1 MVSAQRKSFMAT
13 LLEISNRTL
22 RVPITPFKNEPL
34 TDFGNAENARKMK
47 AAITKVRAELG
58 REYDMV
64 IGEKLIK
71 TTEKI
76 KSVNPAKPSEIVG
89 VFQSAGREHVEP
101 AIQAAQQAFE
111 TWKRV
116 SVEQRASLIHT
127 VAGILRERKF
137 EFAAWMVFEVGKN
150 WAEADADIAET
161 IDFAEF
167 YAREAL
173 RLAQAKTPTQMP
185 GEADRLIYIPL
196 GVAAVIPPWNF
207 PCAIMAGMTMAAI
220 VTGNTVVMKP
230 SHDSPAI
237 AAKFFEVLQEAGMPD
252 GVVNFCPGSGSTFGA
267 GLVEHPL
274 TRFVAFTGSK
284 EVGLD
289 INQRAAKPQPGQ
301 KWIKRTILEMG
312 GKDSIIVDADANLDA
327 AVEGVAQAAFGFQGQ
342 KCSACS
348 RAIVDEKVYDV
359 FLERLKDRVSKIT
372 VGDPT
377 ENKPMGPVVNEKAM
391 KSILEYIEVGKKEGR
406 LIHGGG
412 PTKEAGE
419 GYFIQPTV
427 IADVEPTAR
436 ISQEEI
442 FGPVLAVIK
451 ARNFDDALAIANNT
465 EFGLTG
471 AVYSTSREKLE
482 KARTDFHVGNLY
494 FNRKCTGAMVGAHP
508 FGGFNMSGTD
518 SKAGGP
524 DYLLLFTQAKSVAE
538 KIGDAGPVTDT
549 MNLKGEESR

>member
-1 MVSAQRKSFMAT
+1 MAT
-13 LLEISNRTL
+13 VLETSRPTL
-22 RVPITPFKNEPL
+22 RVPTTPFKNEPA
-34 TDFGNAENARKMK
+34 TDFTNPENARRMRE
-47 AAITKVRAELG
+47 ALSKVHAELG

-64 IGEKLIK
+64 IGDRLIK

-76 KSVNPAKPSEIVG
+76 KTINPARPSEVVG

-101 AIQAAQQAFE
+101 AVQAALTAFAS
-111 TWKRV
+111 WKYS
-116 SVEQRASLIHT
+116 SVQERASLLHS
-127 VAGILRERKF
+127 VAAILRERKF
-137 EFAAWMVFEVGKN
+137 EFSAWMVYEVGKN

-173 RLAQAKTPTQMP
+173 RLAQAETPVQLS
-185 GEADRLIYIPL
+185 GEHDTLQYVPL

-220 VTGNTVVMKP
+220 VTGNTVVLKP

-237 AAKFFEVLQEAGMPD
+237 AVKFFEALQEAGMPD

-267 GLVEHPL
+267 GLVEHPQV
-274 TRFVAFTGSK
+274 RFIAFTGSK

-289 INQRAAKPQPGQ
+289 INQRAATPRSGQ

-327 AVEGVAQAAFGFQGQ
+327 AVEGVALSAFGFQGQ

-348 RAIVDEKVYDV
+348 RAIVDEKIYDV
-359 FLERLKDRVSKIT
+359 FLERLKERVSRII

-377 ENKPMGPVVNEKAM
+377 ENKPMGPVINEKAM
-391 KSILEYIEVGKKEGR
+391 QSILNYIDIGRKEGR
-406 LIHGGG
+406 VIHGGARA
-412 PTKEAGE
+412 TEAGE

-427 IADVEPTAR
+427 IADIAPTAR
-436 ISQEEI
+436 LAQEEI

-451 ARNFDDALAIANNT
+451 ARNFDDALEIANNT

-482 KARTDFHVGNLY
+482 RARHEFHVGNLY

-538 KIGDAGPVTDT
+538 KIGDAGPLNRS
-549 MNLKGEESR
+549 MSEKAEESR

>member
-1 MVSAQRKSFMAT
+1 MAT
-13 LLEISNRTL
+13 VLETSRPNL
-22 RVPITPFKNEPL
+22 RVPTTPFKNEPA
-34 TDFGNAENARKMK
+34 TDFTNPENARRMRE
-47 AAITKVRAELG
+47 ALTKVRAELG

-64 IGEKLIK
+64 IGDRLIK
-71 TTEKI
+71 TTDKI
-76 KSVNPAKPSEIVG
+76 KTINPARPSEVVG
-89 VFQSAGREHVEP
+89 IFQSAGREHVEP
-101 AIQAAQQAFE
+101 AVQAALTAFE
-111 TWKRV
+111 SWKH
-116 SVEQRASLIHT
+116 SSAEERASVLHT
-127 VAGILRERKF
+127 VAAIMRERKF
-137 EFAAWMVFEVGKN
+137 EFSAWMVYEVGKN

-173 RLAQAKTPTQMP
+173 RLAKAEAPVQLP
-185 GEADRLIYIPL
+185 GEHDSLRYIPL

-207 PCAIMAGMTMAAI
+207 PCAIMAGMTMASI

-237 AAKFFEVLQEAGMPD
+237 AFKFFEALQEAGMPD

-267 GLVEHPL
+267 GLVEHPQV
-274 TRFVAFTGSK
+274 RFVAFTGSK

-289 INQRAAKPQPGQ
+289 INQRAATPRAGQ

-327 AVEGVAQAAFGFQGQ
+327 AVEGVAQSAFGFQGQ

-348 RAIVDEKVYDV
+348 RAIVDEKIYDV
-359 FLERLKDRVSKIT
+359 FLDRLKERVSRIT

-377 ENKPMGPVVNEKAM
+377 ENKPMGPVINEKAM
-391 KSILEYIEVGKKEGR
+391 QSILNYIEIGRKEGR
-406 LIHGGG
+406 VIQGGARAA
-412 PTKEAGE
+412 EAGD

-427 IADVEPTAR
+427 IADIAPTAR
-436 ISQEEI
+436 IAQEEI

-451 ARNFDDALAIANNT
+451 ARNYDHALEIANNT

-482 KARTDFHVGNLY
+482 RARHEFHVGNLY

-538 KIGDAGPVTDT
+538 RIGDAGPVNRS
-549 MNLKGEESR
+549 MNSKGEESR

>member
-1 MVSAQRKSFMAT
+1 MAT

-22 RVPITPFKNEPL
+22 RVPTTPFKNEPL

-47 AAITKVRAELG
+47 AALTKVRAELG

-76 KSVNPAKPSEIVG
+76 KSVNPAKPSEVVG

-101 AIQAAQQAFE
+101 AIQAAAAAFE
-111 TWKRV
+111 TWKRT

-173 RLAQAKTPTQMP
+173 RLAQAKTPTQLP

-252 GVVNFCPGSGSTFGA
+252 GVVNFCPGSCSTFGA

-312 GKDSIIVDADANLDA
+312 GKDSIIVDADANIDA

-359 FLERLKDRVSKIT
+359 FLERLKDRVAKIT

-391 KSILEYIEVGKKEGR
+391 KSILDYIEVGKKEGR

-412 PTKEAGE
+412 PAKEAGD

-427 IADVEPTAR
+427 IADIPPAGR

-451 ARNFDDALAIANNT
+451 ARNFEDALAIANNT

-471 AVYSTSREKLE
+471 AVYSTSRDKLE

-538 KIGDAGPVTDT
+538 KIGDAGPITDS
-549 MNLKGEESR
+549 MNRRGEESR

>member
-1 MVSAQRKSFMAT
+1 MAT
-13 LLEISNRTL
+13 ALETSRPAL
-22 RVPITPFKNEPL
+22 RVAYDPFRNEPL
-34 TDFGNAENARKMK
+34 TDFTNSENARKMLD
-47 AAITKVRAELG
+47 ALAKVRAELG

-64 IGEKLIK
+64 IGDQIIRTK
-71 TTEKI
+71 EKI
-76 KSVNPAKPSEIVG
+76 TSVNPANPSQVVG
-89 VFQSAGREHVEP
+89 IFQSAGREHVEP
-101 AIQAAQQAFE
+101 AIRAAAAAFE
-111 TWKRV
+111 SWKRTT
-116 SVEQRASLIHT
+116 VEERASLIHQ

-137 EFAAWMVFEVGKN
+137 EFSAWMIYEVGKN

-173 RLAQAKTPTQMP
+173 RLGKAETPVQLP
-185 GEADRLIYIPL
+185 GEHDTLMYIPL

-220 VTGNTVVMKP
+220 VTGNTVVLKP

-237 AAKFFEVLQEAGMPD
+237 AAKFFEVLQEVGIPD
-252 GVVNFCPGSGSTFGA
+252 GVVNFCPGSGSSFGA
-267 GLVEHPL
+267 GLVEHPQL
-274 TRFVAFTGSK
+274 RFIAFTGSK

-289 INQRAAKPQPGQ
+289 INQRAATPRAGQ

-312 GKDSIIVDADANLDA
+312 GKDSIIVDADANIDA

-348 RAIVDEKVYDV
+348 RAIIDEKVYDV

-372 VGDPT
+372 VGDPV
-377 ENKPMGPVVNEKAM
+377 ENKPMGPVVSEKAYR
-391 KSILEYIEVGKKEGR
+391 SILDYIEVGKKEGWV
-406 LIHGGG
+406 INGGG
-412 PTKEAGE
+412 PAKEAGH

-427 IADVEPTAR
+427 IADVPPTAR
-436 ISQEEI
+436 IAQEEI

-451 ARNFDDALAIANNT
+451 ARNFDHALEIANNT

-482 KARTDFHVGNLY
+482 RARNDFHTGNLY
-494 FNRKCTGAMVGAHP
+494 FNRKCTGAIVGAHP

-524 DYLLLFTQAKSVAE
+524 DYLLLYTQAKSVAE
-538 KIGDAGPVTDT
+538 KIGDAGPVSQRMT
-549 MNLKGEESR
+549 SRTEPSR

>member
-1 MVSAQRKSFMAT
+1 MAT
-13 LLEISNRTL
+13 LLDISQPHL
-22 RVPITPFKNEPL
+22 RVPTTPFKNEPL

-47 AAITKVRAELG
+47 AALTKVRAELG

-76 KSVNPAKPSEIVG
+76 KSVNPAKPTEIVG

-111 TWKRV
+111 TWKRT
-116 SVEQRASLIHT
+116 SVEQRASLLHT

-173 RLAQAKTPTQMP
+173 RLAQAKTPTQLP

-267 GLVEHPL
+267 GLVEHPM

-348 RAIVDEKVYDV
+348 RAIVDEKIYDV

-377 ENKPMGPVVNEKAM
+377 ENKPMGPVVSEKAM

-412 PTKEAGE
+412 RAKDAGD

-427 IADVEPTAR
+427 IADIAPMAR

-451 ARNFDDALAIANNT
+451 ARNFEDALAIANNT

-471 AVYSTSREKLE
+471 AVYSTSRDKLE

-538 KIGDAGPVTDT
+538 KIGDAGPITDD
-549 MNLKGEESR
+549 MNRKGEESR

>member
-1 MVSAQRKSFMAT
+1 MAT
-13 LLEISNRTL
+13 MLEISNRTL
-22 RVPITPFKNEPL
+22 RVPTTPFKNEPL

-47 AAITKVRAELG
+47 AALSKVRAELG

-64 IGEKLIK
+64 IGEKLIR

-89 VFQSAGREHVEP
+89 IFQSAGREHVEP

-116 SVEQRASLIHT
+116 TVEQRASFIHT

-173 RLAQAKTPTQMP
+173 RLAQAKTPTQLP

-220 VTGNTVVMKP
+220 VTGNTVVLKP

-391 KSILEYIEVGKKEGR
+391 KSILDYIEVGKKEGR

-412 PTKEAGE
+412 PAKDAGD

-427 IADVEPTAR
+427 IADIAPMAR

-451 ARNFDDALAIANNT
+451 ARNFEDALQIANNT

-471 AVYSTSREKLE
+471 AVYSTSRDKLE

-538 KIGDAGPVTDT
+538 KIGDAGPIEDS
-549 MNLKGEESR
+549 MNRKGEESR

>member
-1 MVSAQRKSFMAT
+1 MAT
-13 LLEISNRTL
+13 TTLETSKPAV
-22 RVPITPFKNEPL
+22 RVPTGPFRNEPA
-34 TDFGNAENARKMK
+34 TDFSNPENARRMRQ
-47 AAITKVRAELG
+47 ALAKVRAELG

-64 IGEKLIK
+64 IGDRLIK
-71 TTEKI
+71 TAGKI
-76 KSVNPAKPSEIVG
+76 KTLNPADPLQVVG

-101 AIQAAQQAFE
+101 AIQAAAAAFE
-111 TWKRV
+111 TWKRT
-116 SVEQRASLIHT
+116 SVETRAALLHG
-127 VAGILRERKF
+127 VAAILRERKF
-137 EFAAWMVFEVGKN
+137 EFCAWMVYEVGKN
-150 WAEADADIAET
+150 WAEADADLAET

-167 YAREAL
+167 YALEAL
-173 RLAQAKTPTQMP
+173 RLAQSDTPVQLP
-185 GEADRLIYIPL
+185 GERDTLRYIPL
-196 GVAAVIPPWNF
+196 GVGAVIPPWNF

-220 VTGNTVVMKP
+220 VCGNTVVVKP

-237 AAKFFEVLQEAGMPD
+237 AFKFFEALQEAGMPD
-252 GVVNFCPGSGSTFGA
+252 GVVNFCPGSGSSFGA

-289 INQRAAKPQPGQ
+289 IHQRAATPRPGQ

-312 GKDSIIVDADANLDA
+312 GKDSIIVADDANMDA
-327 AVEGVAQAAFGFQGQ
+327 AVEGVALSAFGFQGQ

-348 RAIVDEKVYDV
+348 RAIVDEKIYDV
-359 FLERLKDRVSKIT
+359 FLERLKDRVNKIV
-372 VGDPT
+372 VGDPA
-377 ENKPMGPVVNEKAM
+377 ENKTMGPVINESAM
-391 KSILEYIEVGKKEGR
+391 KSILNYIEVGKKEGR
-406 LIHGGG
+406 VLNGGG
-412 PTKEAGE
+412 RAEEAGG

-427 IADVEPTAR
+427 IADVPPGAR

-451 ARNFDDALAIANNT
+451 ARNYDDALQIANNT

-482 KARTDFHVGNLY
+482 RARSDFHVGNLY

-538 KIGDAGPVTDT
+538 KVGDAGPVEA
-549 MNLKGEESR
+549 KA

>member
-1 MVSAQRKSFMAT
+1 VTEEIIMAT
-13 LLEISNRTL
+13 ILETSRPAL
-22 RVPITPFKNEPL
+22 RVPTTPFKNEPA
-34 TDFGNAENARKMK
+34 TDFTNPENARRMRE
-47 AAITKVRAELG
+47 ALAKVRAELG

-64 IGEKLIK
+64 IGDRQIK
-71 TTEKI
+71 TQEKI
-76 KSVNPAKPSEIVG
+76 KTINPARPSEVVG
-89 VFQSAGREHVEP
+89 IFQSAGREHVEP
-101 AIQAAQQAFE
+101 AVQAALAAFN
-111 TWKRV
+111 TWKR
-116 SVEQRASLIHT
+116 SAVEERASLLHT
-127 VAGILRERKF
+127 VAAIMRERKF
-137 EFAAWMVFEVGKN
+137 EFSAWMVYEVGKN

-173 RLAQAKTPTQMP
+173 RLARAETPVQLP
-185 GEADRLIYIPL
+185 GEHDTLQYIPL

-220 VTGNTVVMKP
+220 VTGNTVVLKP

-237 AAKFFEVLQEAGMPD
+237 AFKFFEALQEAGLPD
-252 GVVNFCPGSGSTFGA
+252 GVVNFCPGSGSSFGA
-267 GLVEHPL
+267 GLVEHPQV
-274 TRFVAFTGSK
+274 RFIAFTGSK

-289 INQRAAKPQPGQ
+289 INQRAAAPRPGQ

-327 AVEGVAQAAFGFQGQ
+327 AVEGVAQSAFGFQGQ

-348 RAIVDEKVYDV
+348 RAIVDEKIYDV
-359 FLERLKDRVSKIT
+359 FVDRLKERVARIA

-377 ENKPMGPVVNEKAM
+377 ENKPMGPVINEKAM
-391 KSILEYIEVGKKEGR
+391 QSILNYIEIGKKEGR
-406 LIHGGG
+406 LVHGGG
-412 PTKEAGE
+412 RASDAGD

-427 IADVEPTAR
+427 IADIAPDAR
-436 ISQEEI
+436 IAQEEI

-451 ARNFDDALAIANNT
+451 ARNFDHALEIANNT

-471 AVYSTSREKLE
+471 AVYSSSREKLE
-482 KARTDFHVGNLY
+482 RARHEFHVGNLY

-538 KIGDAGPVTDT
+538 KAGVA
-549 MNLKGEESR
+549 GR

>member
-1 MVSAQRKSFMAT
+1 MAT

-22 RVPITPFKNEPL
+22 RVPTTPFKNEPL
-34 TDFGNAENARKMK
+34 TDFSTAENARSMK
-47 AAITKVRAELG
+47 AALTKVRAELG

-111 TWKRV
+111 TWKRT
-116 SVEQRASLIHT
+116 SVEQRASLLHT

-173 RLAQAKTPTQMP
+173 RLAQAKTPTQLP

-267 GLVEHPL
+267 GLVEHPM

-348 RAIVDEKVYDV
+348 RAIVDEKIYDV
-359 FLERLKDRVSKIT
+359 FLERLKDRVAKIT

-391 KSILEYIEVGKKEGR
+391 KSILDYIEVGKKEGR

-412 PTKEAGE
+412 RATDAGD

-427 IADVEPTAR
+427 IADIPPMAR

-482 KARTDFHVGNLY
+482 RARTDFHVGNLY

-538 KIGDAGPVTDT
+538 KIGDAGPITDE
-549 MNLKGEESR
+549 MSRKGEESR

>member
-1 MVSAQRKSFMAT
+1 MAT
-13 LLEISNRTL
+13 VLETSRPTL
-22 RVPITPFKNEPL
+22 RVPTTPFKNEPL
-34 TDFGNAENARKMK
+34 TDFGNPENARKMK
-47 AAITKVRAELG
+47 AALTKVRAELG
-58 REYDMV
+58 REHDMV
-64 IGEKLIK
+64 IGNRLVK

-348 RAIVDEKVYDV
+348 RAIVDEKIYDV
-359 FLERLKDRVSKIT
+359 FLERLKDRVSKIA

-391 KSILEYIEVGKKEGR
+391 KSILDYIEVGKKEGR

-412 PTKEAGE
+412 PAKDAGD

-427 IADVEPTAR
+427 IADIPPMAR

-482 KARTDFHVGNLY
+482 RARTDFHVGNLY

-538 KIGDAGPVTDT
+538 KIGDAGPVTDD

>member
-1 MVSAQRKSFMAT
+1 MAT

-22 RVPITPFKNEPL
+22 RVPTTPFKNEPL

-47 AAITKVRAELG
+47 AALTKVRAELG

-76 KSVNPAKPSEIVG
+76 KSVNPAKPSEVVG

-101 AIQAAQQAFE
+101 AIQAAAAAFE
-111 TWKRV
+111 TWKRT

-173 RLAQAKTPTQMP
+173 RLAQAKTPTQLP

-312 GKDSIIVDADANLDA
+312 GKDSIIVDADANIDA

-359 FLERLKDRVSKIT
+359 FLERLKDRVAKIT

-391 KSILEYIEVGKKEGR
+391 KSILDYIEVGKKEGR

-412 PTKEAGE
+412 PAKEAGD

-427 IADVEPTAR
+427 IADIPPAGR

-451 ARNFDDALAIANNT
+451 ARNFEDALAIANNT

-471 AVYSTSREKLE
+471 AVYSTSRDKLE

-538 KIGDAGPVTDT
+538 KIGDAGPITDD
-549 MNLKGEESR
+549 MSRKGEESR

>member
-1 MVSAQRKSFMAT
+1 MAT
-13 LLEISNRTL
+13 LLDISQPHL
-22 RVPITPFKNEPL
+22 RVPTTPFKNEPL
-34 TDFGNAENARKMK
+34 TDFGNAENARRMK
-47 AAITKVRAELG
+47 AALTKVRAELG

-76 KSVNPAKPSEIVG
+76 KSVNPAKPSEVVG

-111 TWKRV
+111 TWKRT
-116 SVEQRASLIHT
+116 SVEQRASLLHT

-173 RLAQAKTPTQMP
+173 RLAQAKTPTQLP
-185 GEADRLIYIPL
+185 GESDRLIYIPL

-267 GLVEHPL
+267 GLVEHPM

-348 RAIVDEKVYDV
+348 RAIVDEKIYDV
-359 FLERLKDRVSKIT
+359 FLERLKDRVAKIT

-391 KSILEYIEVGKKEGR
+391 KSILDYIEVGKKEGR

-412 PTKEAGE
+412 PAKDAGD

-427 IADVEPTAR
+427 IADIPPTAR

-451 ARNFDDALAIANNT
+451 ARNFEDALAIANNT

-471 AVYSTSREKLE
+471 AVYSTSRDKLE

-538 KIGDAGPVTDT
+538 KIGDAGPITDD
-549 MNLKGEESR
+549 MSRKGEESR

>member
-1 MVSAQRKSFMAT
+1 MAT
-13 LLEISNRTL
+13 LLDISQPHL
-22 RVPITPFKNEPL
+22 RVPTTPFKNEPL

-47 AAITKVRAELG
+47 AALTKVRAELG

-111 TWKRV
+111 TWKRT
-116 SVEQRASLIHT
+116 SVEQRASLLHT

-173 RLAQAKTPTQMP
+173 RLAQAKTPTQLP

-267 GLVEHPL
+267 GLVEHPM

-312 GKDSIIVDADANLDA
+312 GKDSIIIADDANLDA

-348 RAIVDEKVYDV
+348 RAIVDEKIYDV
-359 FLERLKDRVSKIT
+359 FLERLKDRVAKIT

-391 KSILEYIEVGKKEGR
+391 KSILDYIEVGKKEGR

-412 PTKEAGE
+412 PAKDAGD

-427 IADVEPTAR
+427 IADIPPMAR

-451 ARNFDDALAIANNT
+451 ARNFEDALAIANNT

-471 AVYSTSREKLE
+471 AVYSTSRDKLE
-482 KARTDFHVGNLY
+482 RARTDFHVGNLY

-538 KIGDAGPVTDT
+538 KIGDAGPISDD
-549 MNLKGEESR
+549 MNRKGEESR

>member
-1 MVSAQRKSFMAT
+1 MAT
-13 LLEISNRTL
+13 LLDISQPHL
-22 RVPITPFKNEPL
+22 HVPTTPFKNEPL
-34 TDFGNAENARKMK
+34 TDFSTAENARKMK
-47 AAITKVRAELG
+47 AALTKVRAELG

-64 IGEKLIK
+64 IGNRLVK

-76 KSVNPAKPSEIVG
+76 KSVNPARPSEVVG

-111 TWKRV
+111 TWKRM
-116 SVEQRASLIHT
+116 SVEQRASLLHT

-173 RLAQAKTPTQMP
+173 RLAQAKTPTQLP

-348 RAIVDEKVYDV
+348 RAIVDEKIYDV
-359 FLERLKDRVSKIT
+359 FLERLKDRVAKIT

-391 KSILEYIEVGKKEGR
+391 KSILDYIEVGKKEGR

-412 PTKEAGE
+412 RATDAGD

-427 IADVEPTAR
+427 IADIPPMAR

-482 KARTDFHVGNLY
+482 RARTDFHVGNLY

-538 KIGDAGPVTDT
+538 KIGDAGPITDD
-549 MNLKGEESR
+549 MNKKGEESR

>member
-1 MVSAQRKSFMAT
+1 MAT
-13 LLEISNRTL
+13 ALETSRPTL
-22 RVPITPFKNEPL
+22 RVPYDPFRNEPL
-34 TDFGNAENARKMK
+34 TDFTTPENARKMRD
-47 AAITKVRAELG
+47 ALAKVRAELG

-64 IGEKLIK
+64 IGDQMIRTK
-71 TTEKI
+71 EKI
-76 KSVNPAKPSEIVG
+76 TSTNPANPSQVVG

-101 AIQAAQQAFE
+101 AVRAAAAAFE
-111 TWKRV
+111 TWKYT
-116 SVEQRASLIHT
+116 SVEQRASLIHQ

-137 EFAAWMVFEVGKN
+137 EFSAWMVYEVGKN
-150 WAEADADIAET
+150 WSEADADIAET

-167 YAREAL
+167 YARETL
-173 RLAQAKTPTQMP
+173 RLAKSETPVQLP
-185 GEADRLIYIPL
+185 GEHDTLMYIPL

-220 VTGNTVVMKP
+220 VTGNTVVLKP

-237 AAKFFEVLQEAGMPD
+237 AAKFFEVLQEVGIPD
-252 GVVNFCPGSGSTFGA
+252 GVVNFCPGSGSSFGA
-267 GLVEHPL
+267 GLVEHPQL
-274 TRFVAFTGSK
+274 RFIAFTGSK

-289 INQRAAKPQPGQ
+289 INQRAATPRTGQ

-348 RAIVDEKVYDV
+348 RAIVDEKIYDV

-372 VGDPT
+372 VGDPV
-377 ENKPMGPVVNEKAM
+377 ENKPMGPVVSEKAYE
-391 KSILEYIEVGKKEGR
+391 SILNYIEIGKKEGR
-406 LIHGGG
+406 VINGGG
-412 PTKEAGE
+412 PAKEAGD

-427 IADVEPTAR
+427 IADVPPTAR

-482 KARTDFHVGNLY
+482 RARNEFHTGNLY
-494 FNRKCTGAMVGAHP
+494 FNRKCTGAIVGAHP

-538 KIGDAGPVTDT
+538 KIGDAGPVSQKMT
-549 MNLKGEESR
+549 SRAEPSR

>member
-1 MVSAQRKSFMAT
+1 MAT
-13 LLEISNRTL
+13 ALETSRPAL
-22 RVPITPFKNEPL
+22 RVPYDPFRNEPL
-34 TDFGNAENARKMK
+34 TDFTNPENARKMRD
-47 AAITKVRAELG
+47 ALAKVRAELG

-64 IGEKLIK
+64 IGDQIIRTK
-71 TTEKI
+71 EKI
-76 KSVNPAKPSEIVG
+76 TSVNPANPSQVVG

-101 AIQAAQQAFE
+101 AIRAAAAAFE
-111 TWKRV
+111 TWKRTT
-116 SVEQRASLIHT
+116 VEERASLIHQ

-137 EFAAWMVFEVGKN
+137 EFSAWMVYEVGKN

-173 RLAQAKTPTQMP
+173 RLGKAETPVQLP
-185 GEADRLIYIPL
+185 GEHDTLMYIPL

-220 VTGNTVVMKP
+220 VTGNTVVLKP

-237 AAKFFEVLQEAGMPD
+237 AAKFFEVLQEVGIPD
-252 GVVNFCPGSGSTFGA
+252 GVVNFCPGSGSSFGA
-267 GLVEHPL
+267 GLVEHPQL
-274 TRFVAFTGSK
+274 RFIAFTGSK

-289 INQRAAKPQPGQ
+289 INQRAATPRTGQ

-312 GKDSIIVDADANLDA
+312 GKDSIIVDADANIDA

-348 RAIVDEKVYDV
+348 RAIIDEKVYDV

-372 VGDPT
+372 VGDPV
-377 ENKPMGPVVNEKAM
+377 ENKPMGPVVSEKAY
-391 KSILEYIEVGKKEGR
+391 KSILNYIEVGKKEGR
-406 LIHGGG
+406 VINGGG
-412 PTKEAGE
+412 PAKEAGE

-427 IADVEPTAR
+427 IADVPPTAR
-436 ISQEEI
+436 IAQEEI

-482 KARTDFHVGNLY
+482 RARNDFHTGNLY
-494 FNRKCTGAMVGAHP
+494 FNRKCTGAIVGAHP

-524 DYLLLFTQAKSVAE
+524 DYLLLYTQAKSVAE
-538 KIGDAGPVTDT
+538 KIGDAGPVSQRMT
-549 MNLKGEESR
+549 SRTEPSR

>member
-1 MVSAQRKSFMAT
+1 MAT
-13 LLEISNRTL
+13 VLETSRPTL
-22 RVPITPFKNEPL
+22 RIPNTPFKNEPL
-34 TDFGNAENARKMK
+34 TDFTNPETARKMRD
-47 AAITKVRAELG
+47 ALRKVGSELG
-58 REYDMV
+58 REYDLV
-64 IGEKLIK
+64 IGDKLIR

-76 KSVNPAKPSEIVG
+76 KSVNPARPSQVVG
-89 VFQSAGREHVEP
+89 VFQSADRSHVQP
-101 AIQAAQQAFE
+101 AIEAATAAFAS
-111 TWKRV
+111 WKRT
-116 SVEQRASLIHT
+116 SVEERASLIHA
-127 VAGILRERKF
+127 VAAILRERKF
-137 EFAAWMVFEVGKN
+137 EFAAWMVYEVGKN

-173 RLAQAKTPTQMP
+173 RLAKSETPVQLA
-185 GEADRLIYIPL
+185 GEHDTLTYIPL
-196 GVAAVIPPWNF
+196 GVGAVIPPWNF

-220 VTGNTVVMKP
+220 VTGNTVVLKP

-237 AAKFFEVLQEAGMPD
+237 AAKFFEVLQEVGVPD
-252 GVVNFCPGSGSTFGA
+252 GVVNFCPGSGSSFGA
-267 GLVEHPL
+267 GLVEHPQM
-274 TRFVAFTGSK
+274 RFIAFTGSK

-289 INQRAAKPQPGQ
+289 INQRAAKPNPGQ
-301 KWIKRTILEMG
+301 KWIKRTVLEMG
-312 GKDSIIVDADANLDA
+312 GKDAIVVDADANLDA
-327 AVEGVAQAAFGFQGQ
+327 AVEGVAQAAFGFNGQ

-348 RAIVDEKVYDV
+348 RAIIDEKIYDV
-359 FLERLKDRVSKIT
+359 FVERLKDRVNQIA
-372 VGDPT
+372 VGDPL
-377 ENKPMGPVVNEKAM
+377 ENKPVGPVVSEKAY

-406 LIHGGG
+406 VINGGG
-412 PTKEAGE
+412 PAKEAGE

-427 IADVEPTAR
+427 IADVPPTAR
-436 ISQEEI
+436 IAQEEI

-451 ARNFDDALAIANNT
+451 ARNYDEALDIANNT

-482 KARTDFHVGNLY
+482 RARNEFHVGNLY

-538 KIGDAGPVTDT
+538 KIGDAGPVRQT
-549 MNLKGEESR
+549 MNTRTESSR

>member
-1 MVSAQRKSFMAT
+1 MAT
-13 LLEISNRTL
+13 ALETSRPAL
-22 RVPITPFKNEPL
+22 RVPYDPFRNEPL
-34 TDFGNAENARKMK
+34 TDFTNPENARKMRD
-47 AAITKVRAELG
+47 ALAKVRAELG

-64 IGEKLIK
+64 IGDQIIRTK
-71 TTEKI
+71 EKI
-76 KSVNPAKPSEIVG
+76 TSVNPANPSQVVG

-101 AIQAAQQAFE
+101 AIRAAAAAFE
-111 TWKRV
+111 TWKRTT
-116 SVEQRASLIHT
+116 VEERASLIHQ

-137 EFAAWMVFEVGKN
+137 EFSAWMAYEVGKN

-173 RLAQAKTPTQMP
+173 RLGKAETPVQLP
-185 GEADRLIYIPL
+185 GEHDTLMYIPL

-220 VTGNTVVMKP
+220 VTGNTVVLKP

-237 AAKFFEVLQEAGMPD
+237 AAKFFEVLQEVGIPD
-252 GVVNFCPGSGSTFGA
+252 GVVNFCPGSGSSFGA
-267 GLVEHPL
+267 GLVEHPQL
-274 TRFVAFTGSK
+274 RFIAFTGSK

-289 INQRAAKPQPGQ
+289 INQRAATPRTGQ

-312 GKDSIIVDADANLDA
+312 GKDSIIVDADANIDA

-348 RAIVDEKVYDV
+348 RAIIDEKVYDV

-372 VGDPT
+372 VGDPV
-377 ENKPMGPVVNEKAM
+377 ENKPMGPVVSEKAY
-391 KSILEYIEVGKKEGR
+391 KSILNYIEVGKKEGR
-406 LIHGGG
+406 VINGGG
-412 PTKEAGE
+412 PAKEAGE

-427 IADVEPTAR
+427 IADVPPTAR
-436 ISQEEI
+436 IAQEEI

-482 KARTDFHVGNLY
+482 RARNDFHTGNLY
-494 FNRKCTGAMVGAHP
+494 FNRKCTGAIVGAHP

-524 DYLLLFTQAKSVAE
+524 DYLLLYTQAKSVAE
-538 KIGDAGPVTDT
+538 KIGDAGPVSQRMT
-549 MNLKGEESR
+549 SRTEPSR